1 MIICK
6 PNTSQESSN
15 TGGSSGNTVPALGD
29 LEPIRITDLPESN
42 LTTNLANSLFIFVDL
57 EQNTTHSIRASNMSL
72 GGGGGGGSAGNGV
85 PGGVS
90 TQVQFNK
97 DGLFFG
103 ANTITTDG
111 DTYVNVNAG
120 LFIVDTQT
128 LNINTQTVEVKTESL
143 KISSSNSFY
152 YLPVV
157 DGKREQVLLTDGNNQ
172 VTWANNTMDIIG
184 MQVFS

>member
-15 TGGSSGNTVPALGD
+15 TEGSSGNTVPALGD

-42 LTTNLANSLFIFVDL
+42 LTTDLANSLFIFVDL

-72 GGGGGGGSAGNGV
+72 GGGGGGAGNGV

-103 ANTITTDG
+103 ANTISTDG
-111 DTYVNVNAG
+111 DTYVNVNAQ
-120 LFIVDTQT
+120 F
-128 LNINTQTVEVKTESL
+128 VEIKTDLL
-143 KISSSNSFY
+143 KISSNDSFY

-157 DGKREQVLLTDGNNQ
+157 DGKKGQLLITDGNNQ
-172 VTWANNTMDIIG
+172 VTWTNNIIDIIG
-184 MQVFS
+184 IQVFS